1 MTYIFGMLVHLDLD
15 LAYEV
20 KLKGKGKTSRTQGE
34 KYSFFRP
41 PMCVMSREEP
51 TVAEKQSS

>member
-1 MTYIFGMLVHLDLD
+1 MTYIFGVLVHLD